1 MIRTI
6 PRRGAVGAIAG
17 FMMIAALSAPSE
29 ATTAAPLGDSGGIIG
44 WGDPNSSAAFTVPEA
59 HHDTAF
65 SAVAAQDQ
73 FSVALTAAGKV
84 VVLGESEFPGVTIK
98 DVPAALTSKTATA
111 VSTTGTNAA
120 AVASDGSLYV
130 WGKDD
135 SGATGPWDVPDSL
148 TGISDVALAST
159 FAAAV
164 KTDGTV
170 VAWGDNTYGQTT
182 VPVGLTGV
190 KSLALTLSAVYALK
204 TDGTVVA
211 WGQDIQSQLTL
222 PAALTV
228 PGNVVD
234 IAARNYG
241 GLALLADG
249 SLVSWGQKATTVGST
264 PNAVPSSVAAALA
277 INPAVAIA
285 TAFNSNAVVD
295 STGTLH
301 TWGLSEP
308 TNIATAPAGL
318 AGSTVEQ
325 LKMGGLNYAIAITT
339 GVKVGAPAKITGA
352 PKVGQTLTATPAT
365 FSGTPDSVTGQWLA
379 GGVEIEGATG
389 TTLELTSTHLGKG
402 ITYASTAT
410 KGAAAPLISIS
421 TPTAAVTPNVIA
433 SSTAVSAPSRA
444 YGSTGTATVTVT
456 NAGGLPVAGTVTV
469 SGAGATQT
477 KAVVGGKA
485 SFSLAKTL
493 APKAY
498 TLTARY
504 NGSAQLSPSARA
516 IKYTVAKGKVRSVS
530 YKTTKTPTSKK
541 KGKATVTVTA
551 SSGLAKA
558 TGKVTVTLKK
568 GSSKK
573 TIKATLSSGKKSITL
588 PKLKKGKWKVTV
600 SYAGDSRYA
609 SAKSKTYTL
618 KVKK

>member
-6 PRRGAVGAIAG
+6 PRRGAIGAIAG
-17 FMMIAALSAPSE
+17 FMMLAALSAPGE
-29 ATTAAPLGDSGGIIG
+29 ATTALPTDKSGGIIG
-44 WGDPNSSAAFTVPEA
+44 WGDPTFNTAFTAPEA
-59 HHDTAF
+59 LHDTAF
-65 SAVAAQDQ
+65 SATSAQGS

-84 VVLGESEFPGVTIK
+84 VILGESQTPGISIQ
-98 DVPAALTSKTATA
+98 DLPAALVNKTATA
-111 VSTTGTNAA
+111 VSSSSDNAA
-120 AVASDGSLYV
+120 VVTSDGGLYV
-130 WGKDD
+130 WGRDDD
-135 SGATGPWDVPDSL
+135 STTGPWDVPAGL
-148 TGISDVALAST
+148 TGVEDVALAAS
-159 FAAAV
+159 FGVAV
-164 KTDGTV
+164 KTDGSV

-182 VPVGLTGV
+182 VPAGLTGV
-190 KSLALTLSAVYALK
+190 KSLALTESAVYALK

-211 WGQDIQSQLTL
+211 WGRDVEGQLTL
-222 PAALTV
+222 PSTV
-228 PGNVVD
+228 TTAGNVVD
-234 IAARNYG
+234 IAARPQG

-249 SLVSWGQKATTVGST
+249 SLASWGQDTSGFFNG
-264 PNAVPSSVAAALA
+264 NAVPSTVAAALA

-285 TAFNSNAVVD
+285 TSFSGNAVVD
-295 STGTLH
+295 STGALH
-301 TWGLSEP
+301 TWGPYVP
-308 TNIATAPAGL
+308 TEIATAPAQL
-318 AGSTVEQ
+318 AGSQVKQ
-325 LKMGGLNYAIAITT
+325 LKMGDLSYAIAITT
-339 GVKVGAPAKITGA
+339 GVKVGTTAKITGA

-389 TTLELTSTHLGKG
+389 TTLELTSAHLGKA

-433 SSTAVSAPSRA
+433 SSTVLSAPSRA

-456 NAGGLPVAGTVTV
+456 NAGGLPVTGTVTV

-516 IKYTVAKGKVRSVS
+516 IKYTVVKGKVRSVS

-551 SSGLAKA
+551 PSGLAKA

-573 TIKATLSSGKKSITL
+573 TIKATLSGGKKSITL
-588 PKLKKGKWKVTV
+588 PKLKKGTWKVTV
-600 SYAGDSRYA
+600 SYAGDSRYT